1 MPRKP
6 PAPVETASS
15 DNESVELQRDLLVYL
30 GFNCQKTY
38 LTMLPAL
45 LKAMGKFKLRPA
57 DFSVL
62 VLVRGNPDI
71 NQKRISEILNIS
83 PPNMA
88 TLLDRLEQRGI
99 LVRQRN
105 PNDKRSQILVLTPE
119 GLRICNKAEKAVAET
134 EEAIGSVLTTE
145 EKNELVRLL
154 RKLQVAG

>member
-1 MPRKP
+1 MPRKS
-6 PAPVETASS
+6 PALAVLASA
-15 DNESVELQRDLLVYL
+15 DTESTELQRDLLVYL

-88 TLLDRLEQRGI
+88 TLLDRLEQRDI
-99 LVRQRN
+99 LTRQRN
-105 PNDKRSQILVLTPE
+105 PSDKRSQVLVLTAE
-119 GLRICNKAEKAVAET
+119 GLRICNKAEKAVSET
-134 EEAIGSVLTTE
+134 EQALSSALSEE
-145 EKNELVRLL
+145 EKNELIRLL
-154 RKLQVAG
+154 RKLQVGA